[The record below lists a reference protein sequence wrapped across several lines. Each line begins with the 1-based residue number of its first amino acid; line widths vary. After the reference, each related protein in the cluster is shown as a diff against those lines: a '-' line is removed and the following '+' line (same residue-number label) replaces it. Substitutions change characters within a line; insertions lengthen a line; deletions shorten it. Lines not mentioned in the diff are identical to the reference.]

1 MKNINISAFNG
12 MRPGQF
18 VTVRLPAVG
27 ISFIGILQTQAQH
40 SWDCANNKSRTVK
53 VMDITRTMKN

>member
-40 SWDCANNKSRTVK
+40 S
-53 VMDITRTMKN
+53 